1 MGLLEGAPKPDP
13 EFILPPDEPEFID
26 TERMAEDYRKSGRTL
41 KIACG
46 AAAFMLVGSG
56 ILIVTN
62 LDNEPRRQAIAT
74 PTESPSLLP
83 SATASES
90 ESPSPSAPVSTR
102 PQATPS
108 SIPSTVSP
116 TPKAYSPSHVP
127 SPTATVSKSISASPT
142 PSPETSK
149 SAPQSACAPNEN
161 APGEVVCSEAVW
173 AYSAPGGP
181 QSFQIIGGAAVNC
194 SKIETEFVE
203 VSISNANGWAKLEEL
218 GNPC

>member
-1 MGLLEGAPKPDP
+1 VGLLEGAPKPDP
-13 EFILPPDEPEFID
+13 EFILPPDEPECID
-26 TERMAEDYRKSGRTL
+26 TERMAEDYRRSGRTL
-41 KIACG
+41 KVACG

-56 ILIVTN
+56 ILIATS
-62 LDNEPRRQAIAT
+62 LDNGPRRQAIAT
-74 PTESPSLLP
+74 PTESTPLLP

-90 ESPSPSAPVSTR
+90 ESPSPSATLSVSPTAAPSPTR
-102 PQATPS
+102 TTA
-108 SIPSTVSP
+108 SP
-116 TPKAYSPSHVP
+116 TPKTYSPSHIP
-127 SPTATVSKSISASPT
+127 SPTATVSKSVSASPT

-149 SAPQSACAPNEN
+149 PAPQGACTPNEN
-161 APGEVVCSEAVW
+161 APGEIVCSEAVW

-203 VSISNANGWAKLEEL
+203 VSISNASGWSKLEEL